1 MHQAQDAQNRQQV
14 LFLGSSDPS
23 TNIPNIAITDRNL
36 EDGKRFALYLQG
48 LLHLPATHAS
58 FITPLATKHCSHKIL
73 QERCLTR
80 PTPWRW
86 MPLAAELS
94 PRRCMVHLKHVI
106 HSTSLHNK
114 MPSLAAPSC
123 VVETAVGSGSVAA
136 SVSAAAGASA
146 GTPGCCFFPLRKCIT
161 PGCCFFPLRKCIFS
175 VAATFWV
182 AKLDF
187 LCC

>member
-1 MHQAQDAQNRQQV
+1 MRP
-14 LFLGSSDPS
+14 GSSDPS
-23 TNIPNIAITDRNL
+23 TKPVDMLNIPNIAITDRNL

-58 FITPLATKHCSHKIL
+58 FITPLATKPCSHKIL

-94 PRRCMVHLKHVI
+94 QRRCMVHLKHVI

-114 MPSLAAPSC
+114 IPSEVPLEHAYTSASALERETSFCVLKQEYKRHPPRKMVAQETGRRLVLSLAQSL
-123 VVETAVGSGSVAA
+123 SVKT
-136 SVSAAAGASA
+136 SMMLS
-146 GTPGCCFFPLRKCIT
+146 PGLEV
-161 PGCCFFPLRKCIFS
+161 L
-175 VAATFWV
+175 
-182 AKLDF
+182 
-187 LCC
+187 